1 MPQFGE
7 AVVTS
12 LRRRS
17 KKIADNTG
25 NNNPLFMKMKKVG
38 NILTGETGRTLF
50 EEHDFDENG
59 TIKRYAGSETLNIA
73 EQVVFD
79 AFEYN
84 WKQTAGAIRFNG
96 LEGVQNGGDSASIKL
111 LKARLKNL
119 ERSIKNSVHGDMYSD
134 GTADS
139 GKQIGGLDLLIA
151 EDPTTGTVGGVNR
164 ATAGNEYARNQ
175 VLDNDAAGAGS
186 ATTATNIESR
196 MRSLQILTERGGDTN
211 RIWLLG
217 NTYWQA
223 FVESGTTRQRYVD
236 KELLEMGFVNAK
248 LDGVTVCLGGGFKSA
263 ASSAA
268 SLAATKGY
276 LVNADYLKLRVGKGR
291 YFAPLDSRPIT
302 DADSE
307 VQYLAFCGNMTCCN
321 FQLQSVMFD

>member
-1 MPQFGE
+1 MAQFTE

-17 KKIADNTG
+17 EKIADNVG
-25 NNNPLFMKMKKVG
+25 NNNPLFVKMKKAG
-38 NILTGETGRTLF
+38 NIITGETGRTLF

-59 TIKRYAGSETLNIA
+59 TIKRYTGSETLTIT
-73 EQVVFD
+73 EDTVFD

-84 WKQTAGAIRFNG
+84 WKQTAGAVRFNG
-96 LEGVQNGGDSASIKL
+96 LEEVQNGGKHGVIKL

-119 ERSIKNSVHGDMYSD
+119 ERSIRNSVHGDCYSD
-134 GTADS
+134 GTADA
-139 GKQIGGLDLLIA
+139 GKQLGGLDLLIA
-151 EDPTTGTVGGVNR
+151 EDPTTGTVGGINR

-186 ATTATNIESR
+186 ATTSSNIEAR
-196 MRSLQILTERGGDTN
+196 MRSLMTPTYRAGDTN
-211 RIWLLG
+211 RLWLLG
-217 NTYWQA
+217 NTYWEA
-223 FVESGTTRQRYVD
+223 FLEAATGRQRYVD
-236 KELLEMGFVNAK
+236 KELAKIGFDNYV

-263 ASSAA
+263 SSGAT

-276 LVNADYLKLRVGKGR
+276 LVNADYLKLRVAAGR

-307 VQYLAFCGNMTCCN
+307 VHYLAFCGNMTCSN
-321 FQLQSVMFD
+321 FGLQAVMFD